1 MSAGPRILVT
11 GFGPFPGA
19 PVNPTAAMIEALAA
33 DRAALDDVGEIRTE
47 ILAVEYDTVP
57 ERLAGI
63 AAGFAPDIAIHF
75 GLSARAEG
83 FTLERLARNEIAAGR
98 PDNSGAQPQAAC
110 IVENGEDHPSTLPLD
125 EIAAALSRAGLPHSW
140 SDNAGGYLCNYI
152 FYLSRSPHF
161 ADYMPPVSGFVH
173 VPPLAGEGAPANAMR
188 LDDLVAGARLIAE
201 TCAGDWRSVRAAAR

>member
-1 MSAGPRILVT
+1 MAAGPRILIT

-33 DRAALDDVGEIRTE
+33 NPRALAGMGDIRTE

-57 ERLAGI
+57 ERLAAI

-110 IVENGEDHPSTLPLD
+110 IVEGGEDYPSTLPLD
-125 EIAAALSRAGLPHSW
+125 DIAAALARAGLPHSW

-161 ADYMPPVSGFVH
+161 AEYAPPVSGFIH

-188 LDDLVAGARLIAE
+188 LGDLVAGARLIAE
-201 TCAGDWRSVRAAAR
+201 TCADNWIRARAA